1 MYATLVSLLLGS
13 FAIGTTEFVVAGL
26 LPSIAADLGVTVPQ
40 AGFLVTG
47 YALCVAIGGPILALI
62 AARFPRKPALLV
74 IVAIFF
80 AGQIL
85 GALAPTFTILMI
97 GRAISAAAHGSY
109 FGLAILMATSIMPP
123 GKRGMALAIVVGG
136 INVANIIGVPLGT
149 AVGTAFGWRS
159 AFVMVALISL
169 ANFIAIALFAPNPP
183 RAPAGESSFAAQL
196 RAARTPKVLTSYAL
210 IVLHMTAFWSVSTF
224 VAPYFIEAGGVS
236 HDLLPVILFAFGIAG
251 GLGVVA
257 GGRYADRYPVGSLTR
272 TYPVLA
278 ACFVLAWLGTPWW
291 WPLGVAAFCIV
302 WTVGSIT
309 VVAVQ
314 NRVLAGAAA
323 APELA
328 SSLISAVFN
337 VGIAAGAALGSN
349 ALARGL
355 PVAQLPVIAVI
366 FLATASLLAVAATRG
381 ETRART

>member
-47 YALCVAIGGPILALI
+47 YALCVAIGGPVLALI

-136 INVANIIGVPLGT
+136 MIEVAI
-149 AVGTAFGWRS
+149 R
-159 AFVMVALISL
+159 M
-169 ANFIAIALFAPNPP
+169 
-183 RAPAGESSFAAQL
+183 
-196 RAARTPKVLTSYAL
+196 ARPK
-210 IVLHMTAFWSVSTF
+210 
-224 VAPYFIEAGGVS
+224 
-236 HDLLPVILFAFGIAG
+236 
-251 GLGVVA
+251 
-257 GGRYADRYPVGSLTR
+257 
-272 TYPVLA
+272 
-278 ACFVLAWLGTPWW
+278 
-291 WPLGVAAFCIV
+291 
-302 WTVGSIT
+302 
-309 VVAVQ
+309 
-314 NRVLAGAAA
+314 
-323 APELA
+323 
-328 SSLISAVFN
+328 
-337 VGIAAGAALGSN
+337 
-349 ALARGL
+349 
-355 PVAQLPVIAVI
+355 
-366 FLATASLLAVAATRG
+366 
-381 ETRART
+381 